1 MARPV
6 DATQLPGSKALGPQA
21 DTRDPL
27 RGFLYIG
34 VATFFWGF
42 SATLGRAAF
51 TGRLLPSLEIRGIN
65 PVILSQCRT
74 GFSFLALA
82 LWLISRRGVRALR
95 VPRRDL
101 AKLALL
107 GLAGLAVSNYFYYL
121 AIQRTNVATA
131 IIVQYT
137 APVWVL
143 LHMVA
148 RGAERL
154 TVSKVGTVLIAITG
168 IALVIGVFHRGGIQ
182 LDVIGVGAALV
193 ASFSFA
199 YYNVAGH
206 YLLERY
212 DRWMVILYATLAA
225 SLFWIVVN
233 PPNKVIAAHYSVS
246 AWLFLSVFSFLSM
259 LLPFTFYFAGLK
271 LLVPTKAIIASC
283 LEPVFAILIA
293 AIALKEAVGLVQAI
307 GIAMVLGAIVLAQ
320 RSASD
325 PRPITGPVD

>member
-1 MARPV
+1 MARSLDSSP
-6 DATQLPGSKALGPQA
+6 APGAKSLESQG
-21 DTRDPL
+21 DTRDSL
-27 RGFLYIG
+27 RGFFYIG
-34 VATFFWGF
+34 AATFFWGF

-51 TGRLLPSLEIRGIN
+51 TGRLLPSLGIRDIN
-65 PVILSQCRT
+65 PIILSQCRT
-74 GFSFLALA
+74 GFSFLAIA
-82 LWLISRRGVRALR
+82 LWLIARRGLSALR

-143 LHMVA
+143 LYMVV

-154 TVSKVGTVLIAITG
+154 TASKMGTVLLAITG
-168 IALVIGVFHRGGIQ
+168 IALVIGIFRRGGIQ

-225 SLFWIVVN
+225 SLFWIIIN
-233 PPNKVIAAHYSVS
+233 PPNKIIAAHYSGG
-246 AWLFLSVFSFLSM
+246 AWVFLAVFSFLSM
-259 LLPFTFYFAGLK
+259 LLPFTLYFAGLE

-320 RSASD
+320 RSGAA
-325 PRPITGPVD
+325 PRPIAGPVD

>member
-1 MARPV
+1 V
-6 DATQLPGSKALGPQA
+6 
-21 DTRDPL
+21 
-27 RGFLYIG
+27 
-34 VATFFWGF
+34 
-42 SATLGRAAF
+42 
-51 TGRLLPSLEIRGIN
+51 N

-74 GFSFLALA
+74 GFSFLAIV
-82 LWLISRRGVRALR
+82 LWLVSRRGFSALL

-143 LHMVA
+143 LYMVA

-154 TVSKVGTVLIAITG
+154 TASKMGTVLLAITG
-168 IALVIGVFHRGGIQ
+168 IALVIGLFRRGGIQ
-182 LDVIGVGAALV
+182 LDVIGVTAALV

-212 DRWMVILYATLAA
+212 DRWMVLLYATLAA
-225 SLFWIVVN
+225 SLFWIIVN
-233 PPNKVIAAHYSVS
+233 PPNKIIAAHYSVS
-246 AWLFLSVFSFLSM
+246 AWLFLAVFSFLSM
-259 LLPFTFYFAGLK
+259 LLPFTLYFAGLK

-293 AIALKEAVGLVQAI
+293 AIALKESVGLVQAI

-320 RSASD
+320 KSGSD
-325 PRPITGPVD
+325 PCPITGPVD